1 MGFVQGVHRE
11 QLVMF
16 PESLDEYIGDDN
28 PVRFIDAFV
37 ESLDLRALGFGR
49 AVPME
54 TGRPP
59 YHPGALLKLYI
70 YGYLNGVRSSRK
82 LEKEANRNVEVM
94 WLLGKLAPDF
104 KTIADFRRDNG
115 EAIRRAAREFTA
127 VCRELELFGGQLVAI
142 DGSRFKAVNSR
153 RRNVTKPKL
162 KELMEKTDKAIREY
176 LEELDAADEEERG
189 DQQPTAAELQEKIEK
204 LKARKQGYQ
213 ELQEWL
219 EESGESQIS
228 LTDPDARLMWRGPG
242 SWHEVSYNVQISVDA
257 ENKLIVDHEVTN
269 ACTDT
274 DQLSPMAVRAKETL
288 GVEKLEVLADKGY
301 YNSEQVATCAKNG
314 LAPYIPKPQN
324 SSNKRE
330 GLYGKEDFRFDPET
344 NTYQCP
350 AGQMLTYRYK
360 SHRDGR
366 EIHYYATGA
375 CKTCSQREHCTRNKR
390 GRKIWRWVDEQ
401 YLDAMAR
408 RVRAQPEKVKL
419 RRAIVE
425 HPFGTM
431 KHSMKQ
437 SDFLTRGMANVR
449 TEMSLTV
456 LVYNIKRAL
465 RLKGTQR
472 LVAALPL

>member
-1 MGFVQGVHRE
+1 MGFARGIHRD

-37 ESLDLRALGFGR
+37 ESMDVQAVGFRRAI
-49 AVPME
+49 PME

-59 YHPGALLKLYI
+59 YHPGDLLKLYI

-127 VCRELELFGGQLVAI
+127 VCREMELFGGQLVAI

-153 RRNVTKPKL
+153 RRNFTKPKL
-162 KELMEKTDKAIREY
+162 KELMEKADKKIRGY
-176 LEELDAADEEERG
+176 LDELDAADEEERD
-189 DQQPTAAELQEKIEK
+189 DQKPTAAELQEKIEK

-213 ELQEWL
+213 ELQERL

-228 LTDPDARLMWRGPG
+228 LTDPDARLMWRGAG
-242 SWHEVSYNVQISVDA
+242 SQHEVSYNVQISVDA
-257 ENKLIVDHEVTN
+257 KNKLIVDHEVTN

-274 DQLSPMAVRAKETL
+274 DQLSAMAIRAKETL
-288 GVEKLEVLADKGY
+288 NVEKLEVLADKGY
-301 YNSEQVATCAKNG
+301 YDSEQVATCAKNG
-314 LAPYIPKPQN
+314 LDPYIPKPQN

-330 GLYGKEDFRFDPET
+330 GLYSKEDFRFDPET

-350 AGQMLTYRYK
+350 AGHLLTYRYK

-366 EIHYYATGA
+366 EVHYYATGA
-375 CKTCSQREHCTRNKR
+375 CKTCSQKEQCTRNEK

-419 RRAIVE
+419 RKAIVE
-425 HPFGTM
+425 HPFGIM

-437 SDFLTRGMANVR
+437 GDFLTRGMANVG

-472 LVAALPL
+472 LVEALAI

>member
-1 MGFVQGVHRE
+1 MGFVQGVHRD

-37 ESLDLRALGFGR
+37 ESLDLRVLGFRR

-115 EAIRRAAREFTA
+115 EAIRRAAREFTV
-127 VCRELELFGGQLVAI
+127 VCRELDLFGGQLVAI

-153 RRNVTKPKL
+153 RRNFTKPKL
-162 KELMEKTDKAIREY
+162 KQLMEKTDKKIREY
-176 LEELDAADEEERG
+176 LEELDAADEEERD
-189 DQQPTAAELQEKIEK
+189 DQKPTAAELQEKIEK
-204 LKARKQGYQ
+204 LKARKRGYQ
-213 ELQEWL
+213 ELQERL

-242 SWHEVSYNVQISVDA
+242 SWHEVSYNVQITVDA
-257 ENKLIVDHEVTN
+257 KNKLIVDHEVTN

-301 YNSEQVATCAKNG
+301 YDSEQVATCAKNG
-314 LAPYIPKPQN
+314 LDPYIPKPQN

-330 GLYGKEDFRFDPET
+330 GLYSKEDFRFDPET

-350 AGQMLTYRYK
+350 AGQLLTYRYK

-366 EIHYYATGA
+366 EIHYYVTGA
-375 CKTCSQREHCTRNKR
+375 CKTCSQREQCTRNKK

-408 RVRAQPEKVKL
+408 RVWAQPEKVKL
-419 RRAIVE
+419 RRAMVE

-472 LVAALPL
+472 LVAALPI

>member
-1 MGFVQGVHRE
+1 MGFVQGVHRD

-37 ESLDLRALGFGR
+37 ESLDLRALGFRR

-127 VCRELELFGGQLVAI
+127 VCRDLDLFGSQLVAI
-142 DGSRFKAVNSR
+142 DGSRFKAVNNR
-153 RRNVTKPKL
+153 RRTFTKPKL
-162 KELMEKTDKAIREY
+162 KQLMEKTDKKIREY
-176 LEELDAADEEERG
+176 LEELDAADEEERNA
-189 DQQPTAAELQEKIEK
+189 QKPTAAELQEKIEK
-204 LKARKQGYQ
+204 LKARKRGYQ
-213 ELQEWL
+213 ELQERL

-257 ENKLIVDHEVTN
+257 KHKLIVDHEVTN

-274 DQLSPMAVRAKETL
+274 EQLSPMAVRAKETL

-314 LAPYIPKPQN
+314 LDPYIPKPQN
-324 SSNKRE
+324 SSNKRA
-330 GLYGKEDFRFDPET
+330 GLYSKEDFRFDPET

-350 AGQMLTYRYK
+350 AGQLLTYRYK

-366 EIHYYATGA
+366 EIHYYVTGA
-375 CKTCSQREHCTRNKR
+375 CKTCSQREQCTRNKK

-472 LVAALPL
+472 LVATLPV